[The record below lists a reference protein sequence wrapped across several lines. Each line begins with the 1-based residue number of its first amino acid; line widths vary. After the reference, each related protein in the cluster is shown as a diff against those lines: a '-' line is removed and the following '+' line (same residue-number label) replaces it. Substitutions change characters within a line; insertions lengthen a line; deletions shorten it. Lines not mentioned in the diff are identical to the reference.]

1 MNIVEDVSLLG
12 VIGLDLIQ
20 LHLTLDSRV
29 MGIVDHLRNGGTVP
43 PIHVQAYKPFYK
55 LLDGYHRYVAY
66 KLLGK
71 ETITVY
77 YDPGENA

>member
-1 MNIVEDVSLLG
+1 MNIVEEVPLG
-12 VIGLDLIQ
+12 AIGLDLLQ
-20 LHLTLDSRV
+20 LHHTLIPNV
-29 MGIVDHLRNGGTVP
+29 LALVDHLRNGGTVP

-66 KLLGK
+66 KLLGR

-77 YDPGENA
+77 YDPGENP